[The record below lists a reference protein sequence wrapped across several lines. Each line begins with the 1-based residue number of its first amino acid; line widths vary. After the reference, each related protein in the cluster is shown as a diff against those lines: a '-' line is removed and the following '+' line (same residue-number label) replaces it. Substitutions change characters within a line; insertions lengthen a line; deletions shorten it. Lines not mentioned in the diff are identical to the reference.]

1 VKKLTKTITFH
12 DTIPTII
19 TLCGSTKFRDEFHAA
34 NARLTR
40 DGRIVL
46 SVGFFMHSE
55 ETPISDEQKKAL
67 DQLHFRKIDASD
79 GIYVVNV
86 GGYVG
91 QSTAREI
98 AYAVATHKDIAWLDY
113 AAGDKFMSDNS
124 HRLGAMV
131 AAFIEGRVPE
141 LS

>member
-1 VKKLTKTITFH
+1 MNVYKKTITFR
-12 DTIPTII
+12 DTVPTIV
-19 TLCGSTKFRDEFHAA
+19 TLCGSTKFRDDFHAA

-55 ETPISDEQKKAL
+55 VTPLTAEQKMAL

-86 GGYVG
+86 GGYIG

-113 AAGDKFMSDNS
+113 TAGDKFMSDNS

-131 AAFIEGRVPE
+131 GVFASGRVPE